1 MFVDFLVSFSARY
14 DVRLRDLSRQGL
26 QMADGSGFF
35 EELKRRHVWRV
46 AVAYA
51 IAAWL
56 LVQVA
61 TQVFPFFNIPNW
73 AVRLVVILLAVGFV
87 VAVVFAWVY
96 ELTSE
101 GIRRTEPVHSSG
113 AREWHDTHSVGRKLN
128 TVIIA
133 VLVLAVAMLGWR
145 LLALRHAPAPAV
157 VQAAAAVAN
166 PARSPDAAQ
175 RNPGTT
181 TPDTA
186 AAASGSANAN
196 DAPLPAST
204 AAIPA
209 KSVAVLPFTNE
220 SGKQDEQFFSD
231 GLSDDLITA
240 LSQFAGLKV
249 ISRNSAFQFR
259 GSKDSSTKIGQA
271 LGVAHLLE
279 GSVQRAGD
287 AVRITAALVNAS
299 DGRILWSQRYDKP
312 YKDLFALQDAIT
324 QAVAAALKAD
334 LLTAPGAAVQ
344 SDRPPGGNLDAY
356 TAYQHGIAYYALGTE
371 ASSRQAIDAYREA
384 IRLEPKYAAAYARLG
399 GSWNGLAGQFLNGAA
414 EIAQANAKARAAID
428 TALKLDPASALA
440 HQEHAALL
448 KSVDFDW
455 TGAAAESRRALQL
468 APNDAAAKF
477 NLGNMLAALGQVQ
490 RATQLTRQAL
500 QSDPRHAGWYSWL
513 STYLAGLGHLDP
525 ARQAIGTTIALQPGA
540 TAYYEQLA
548 IVEILRG
555 DAKAALAAAQ
565 QEPDSG
571 WRGIALA
578 LATQIGPNRAVAD
591 AALKKLIAGQADVAP
606 YQIAEVYALRKDPD
620 AMFQWL
626 DRAWTSRDP
635 GISYLLYDS
644 FILRYRNDPRF
655 AAFCQKAGL
664 PTTTDAVAMK
674 L

>member
-1 MFVDFLVSFSARY
+1 
-14 DVRLRDLSRQGL
+14 
-26 QMADGSGFF
+26 MADGSGFF

-73 AVRLVVILLAVGFV
+73 AVRLVVILLAIGFA

-101 GIRRTEPVHSSG
+101 GIRRTEPVHSSD

-128 TVIIA
+128 TVIIT

-145 LLALRHAPAPAV
+145 LLALRHGSA
-157 VQAAAAVAN
+157 QAAAAVAN
-166 PARSPDAAQ
+166 PARGPDAAQ

-181 TPDTA
+181 PSDTA
-186 AAASGSANAN
+186 AAAPGSYKAN
-196 DAPLPAST
+196 DVAPPPAST

-231 GLSDDLITA
+231 GLSEDLITA

-259 GSKDSSTKIGQA
+259 GSKDSSAKIGQA

-279 GSVQRAGD
+279 GSVQHAGD
-287 AVRITAALVNAS
+287 AVRITAALVNAG

-324 QAVAAALKAD
+324 GSVAAALKAE
-334 LLTAPGAAVQ
+334 LLTAPGAVVQ
-344 SDRPPGGNLDAY
+344 SDRPPGGSLDAY

-371 ASSRQAIDAYREA
+371 ASVRQAIDAYHEA
-384 IRLEPKYAAAYARLG
+384 IGLDPKYAAAYARLG
-399 GSWNGLAGQFLNGAA
+399 SGWIGLAGQFLGRA
-414 EIAQANAKARAAID
+414 EASQANAKARAAIT
-428 TALKLDPASALA
+428 TALQLDPDSALA
-440 HQEHAALL
+440 HQAHAALL
-448 KSVDFDW
+448 QLVDFDW

-477 NLGNMLAALGQVQ
+477 SLGGTLATLGQVQ
-490 RATQLTRQAL
+490 RAMELTRQAL
-500 QSDPRHAGWYSWL
+500 QSDPRHASWYNWL
-513 STYLAGLGHLDP
+513 STYLAGLGQLDP
-525 ARQAIGTTIALQPGA
+525 ARQAIGTAIALQPGA
-540 TAYYEQLA
+540 AGYDEQLA
-548 IVEILRG
+548 VIEILRG

-565 QEPDSG
+565 QEPSRL
-571 WRGIALA
+571 WRDAALA
-578 LATQIGPNRAVAD
+578 LALQIGPDRAAAD
-591 AALKKLIAGQADVAP
+591 AALKKLIAGQAEGAP
-606 YQIAEVYALRKDPD
+606 YQIAQVYALRKDPD

-635 GISYLLYDS
+635 GISYLLTDPL
-644 FILRYRNDPRF
+644 ILRYRDDPRF
-655 AAFCQKAGL
+655 AAFAKKVGL
-664 PTTTDAVAMK
+664 PITTDAVPMK